1 MTRLALLTLC
11 FIQFA
16 SSAQAILWFKKD
28 PIDRSPTRQTEEAR
42 PIYQKALAFQRDGK
56 ARSALRAYK
65 QVFAKYPASDFAAQA
80 LYNSGIIYYEQ
91 EKWRKSFTAF
101 QTILAYHADF
111 PLFNELVGYQFR
123 IALAQAEGEGVRFLF
138 VFPYKAYNQAV
149 EYFEVIVGNAPYSD
163 FAPLALMNVALIHQ
177 YKGQTIEAIDALDRL
192 INNYP
197 GSLLTDDAYLNLA
210 ETFSTLVQGPE
221 YDQGATR
228 EAISYF
234 EDFLILYGENENV
247 QRAEEGL
254 AEMEDVYARSKYVI
268 GQYYFEHRR
277 WYEAAEIFFNEAIT
291 TAPESDAANEAR
303 KQIERIAA
311 IRENRAPDPA
321 ISRSADDEAKE
332 QSFIN
337 RILKRFIPGK

>member
-1 MTRLALLTLC
+1 MMRLVLIFLC
-11 FIQFA
+11 FFHLA

-28 PIDRSPTRQTEEAR
+28 PIDRSPARQTEEAR
-42 PIYQKALAFQRDGK
+42 PIYQKALEYQRDGK
-56 ARSALRAYK
+56 QRKALSAYRE
-65 QVFAKYPASDFAAQA
+65 VFRKYPASDFAAQA
-80 LYNSGIIYYEQ
+80 LYNSGVIYFERQ
-91 EKWRKSFTAF
+91 KWRKSFQAF

-123 IALAQAEGEGVRFLF
+123 IAIAQSEGDGIRFLF
-138 VFPYKAYNQAV
+138 VFPYKALNQAV
-149 EYFEVIVGNAPYSD
+149 EYFEIIIGNAPYSD
-163 FAPLALMNVALIHQ
+163 YAPISLMNVALIHQ

-210 ETFSTLVQGPE
+210 ETFAQLVQGPD

-234 EDFLILYGENENV
+234 EDFLILYAENEAV
-247 QRAEEGL
+247 ARAEKGL
-254 AEMEDVYARSKYVI
+254 EEMEDVYARSKFVI

-291 TAPESDAANEAR
+291 TAPESDAAAAAR
-303 KQIERIAA
+303 KQIESIAA
-311 IRENRAPDPA
+311 IRENRAPVVE
-321 ISRSADDEAKE
+321 SAPSQSPKE
-332 QSFIN
+332 KSFI
-337 RILKRFIPGK
+337 KRLLERVIPGK

>member
-1 MTRLALLTLC
+1 MTRLVLLILC
-11 FIQFA
+11 LTTFA
-16 SSAQAILWFKKD
+16 GPAQAILWFKKD

-42 PIYQKALAFQRDGK
+42 PIYQKALAYQREGK
-56 ARSALRAYK
+56 SRRALAAYK
-65 QVFAKYPASDFAAQA
+65 DVFGKYPASDFAAQA
-80 LYNSGIIYYEQ
+80 LYNSGIIYYERQ
-91 EKWRKSFTAF
+91 KWRKSFTAF

-123 IALAQAEGEGVRFLF
+123 IALAQAEGDGIRFLF
-138 VFPYKAYNQAV
+138 VFPYKALNQAV

-163 FAPLALMNVALIHQ
+163 YAPLALMNVALIHQ

-234 EDFLILYGENENV
+234 EDFLILYGDNESV
-247 QRAEEGL
+247 QKAEEGL
-254 AEMEDVYARSKYVI
+254 AEMEDVYARSKFVI

-291 TAPESDAANEAR
+291 TAPESDAANDAR
-303 KQIERIAA
+303 RQIERIAA
-311 IRENRAPDPA
+311 IRENRAEAPVE
-321 ISRSADDEAKE
+321 SRSPEDKAKE
-332 QSFIN
+332 ESFV
-337 RILKRFIPGK
+337 RRLLKRIIPGQ